1 MTWVTLRGVSVPPPP
16 VHKEYSES
24 NKIVNENIYVL
35 EIGANLCHKLT
46 QLCFITN
53 PGRSFYEL
61 VHFNY

>member
-1 MTWVTLRGVSVPPPP
+1 MTWVTLR
-16 VHKEYSES
+16 HKEYSES